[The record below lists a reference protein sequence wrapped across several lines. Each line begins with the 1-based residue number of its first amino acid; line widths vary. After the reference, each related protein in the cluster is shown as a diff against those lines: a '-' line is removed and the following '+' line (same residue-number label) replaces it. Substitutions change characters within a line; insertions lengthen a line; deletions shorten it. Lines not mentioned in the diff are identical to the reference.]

1 MIIQSLMNPILRE
14 AVEEPI
20 EAVKEGVNEVREVA
34 TIIAR

>member
-14 AVEEPI
+14 AVEVPI

-34 TIIAR
+34 TTTAR

>member
-20 EAVKEGVNEVREVA
+20 EAVKEGVKEVKEVA
-34 TIIAR
+34 TTTAQ